1 MKKRLL
7 LLGSALLLTLLL
19 VCARAWMLTDGL
31 YVRTPNASK
40 NALEP
45 LLTLEPSYLS
55 EQDSDRLD
63 LNQADAKALQ
73 TLPGIGE
80 VLAARILEYREQNGD
95 FASVEELMAVDGLG
109 PAALSRLRPYVTVGE
124 NK

>member
-7 LLGSALLLTLLL
+7 LLGLALLLTLLL
-19 VCARAWMLTDGL
+19 TFARAWMLTDGL
-31 YVRTPNASK
+31 YARSLDASK
-40 NALEP
+40 NDLDP

-55 EQDSDRLD
+55 VQDSDRLD
-63 LNQADAKALQ
+63 LNQADAQALQ

-109 PAALSRLRPYVTVGE
+109 AAALSRLRPYVTVGG
-124 NK
+124 K

>member
-7 LLGSALLLTLLL
+7 LLGFSLLLTLLL
-19 VCARAWMLTDGL
+19 TFARAWMLTDGL
-31 YVRTPNASK
+31 YARSLDASK
-40 NALEP
+40 NDLDP

-55 EQDSDRLD
+55 VQDSDRLD
-63 LNQADAKALQ
+63 LNQADAQALQ

-109 PAALSRLRPYVTVGE
+109 AAALSRLRPYVTVGG
-124 NK
+124 NQ

>member
-7 LLGSALLLTLLL
+7 LLGTFLLLTLLL
-19 VCARAWMLTDGL
+19 TFARAWMLTDGL
-31 YVRTPNASK
+31 YSRSLDASK
-40 NALEP
+40 NALDP

-55 EQDSDRLD
+55 VQDSDRLD
-63 LNQADAKALQ
+63 LNQADAQALQ

-80 VLAARILEYREQNGD
+80 VLASRILEYREQNGD

-109 PAALSRLRPYVTVGE
+109 AAALSRLRPYVTVGG
-124 NK
+124 K

>member
-7 LLGSALLLTLLL
+7 LLGLALFLTLLL
-19 VCARAWMLTDGL
+19 FCARAWMLADGL
-31 YVRTPNASK
+31 YARSLDASK
-40 NALEP
+40 NDLDP

-55 EQDSDRLD
+55 VQDSDRLD
-63 LNQADAKALQ
+63 LNQADAQALQ

-109 PAALSRLRPYVTVGE
+109 AAALSRLRPYVTVGG
-124 NK
+124 K